1 MKRQLK
7 FRPAVLAG
15 VALAL
20 LLQPPLALRGNAASP
35 VTINL
40 ASSPAD
46 GIVPVLYAEKNGLF
60 AKAGLDVNTVKMN
73 GGTVISGVL
82 GGSLDLG
89 KSSVVAIIL
98 AHAKGI
104 PFAIV
109 APSAIYDPTTPDA
122 VLGVKADSPI
132 ASAKDLAGK
141 TIAVSA
147 LGDISEVALRSWF
160 DQNGV
165 DPRSAQLVEVPIS
178 ATAPAV
184 DQGTVQAGILIK
196 PFITDAIDS
205 KRQRVIGYPY
215 AAIAPR
221 FLESVYYGN
230 RTYLDANRPSILAFK
245 RVLDQSSAYVNKHL
259 VETSDLLA
267 GFVGMD
273 PEQAKHVSRII
284 TAESLQ
290 ARDIQPV
297 IDAMVHTHMLAKGFD
312 AREIMWP

>member
-1 MKRQLK
+1 MIR
-7 FRPAVLAG
+7 R
-15 VALAL
+15 ALSAAL
-20 LLQPPLALRGNAASP
+20 LVAAVFCVGALRGSAASV
-35 VTINL
+35 VTIRL

-46 GIVPVLYAEKNGLF
+46 GIVPVLYAEQTGMF
-60 AKAGLDVNTVKMN
+60 AKAGLDVNTIKMN
-73 GGTVISGVL
+73 GGTVVAGVL

-109 APSAIYDPTTPDA
+109 APSAVYDPKTPDA
-122 VLGVKADSPI
+122 VLSVKTDS
-132 ASAKDLAGK
+132 AVTSAKGLAGK
-141 TIAVSA
+141 TIAVSS

-165 DPRSAQLVEVPIS
+165 DPRQTQLVEISIS

-184 DQGTVQAGILIK
+184 DEGRVEAGILIK
-196 PFITDAIDS
+196 PFITDALAS
-205 KRQRVIGYPY
+205 GKQRILGYPY

-230 RTYLDANRPSILAFK
+230 RSYLDANRASILAFK

-267 GFVGMD
+267 SFVGMD
-273 PEQAKHVSRII
+273 PERAKRVSRIV
-284 TAESLQ
+284 TAESLE

-297 IDAMVHTHMLAKGFD
+297 IDAMVRTHMLERGFD
-312 AREIMWP
+312 AREIIWP